1 MTIDSSSIIS
11 NKANI
16 HPDVIIGPF
25 CIIGDNVE
33 IDEGTN
39 ILSHSVIKGPTK
51 IGKNNIIYQE
61 DINLIQMI

>member
-1 MTIDSSSIIS
+1 MTIDSSSITS

-33 IDEGTN
+33 IDEGTK

-51 IGKNNIIYQE
+51 IGKNNII
-61 DINLIQMI
+61 